1 MTEQEYQAKLKELY
15 LIEEAQLTLQK
26 LYKQGHF
33 SFGAGGTQPDNWI
46 SVTDTAYLY
55 PMQYIEEAL
64 DVTNATVTRSGNQIT
79 TPTLADMD
87 ALFYDIW
94 YRTFLALPK
103 PGDPNAGGFSCA
115 VGTQFTGSFNE
126 LEFRLS
132 TGQLIMVW
140 QEVTQVTDQANLPNS
155 GDSPQGTVGFV
166 PIWVDG
172 DGNGV
177 GGTITETMIGNFD
190 PLRVVKI

>member
-1 MTEQEYQAKLKELY
+1 MKEQEYQARLKRDQAILEQAAA
-15 LIEEAQLTLQK
+15 AQRLGVRGFAVHT
-26 LYKQGHF
+26 
-33 SFGAGGTQPDNWI
+33 GGIRPNNWI

-55 PMQYIEEAL
+55 PLQYIQEAL
-64 DVTNATVTRSGNQIT
+64 PLTTPTPDQRGNQIIT
-79 TPTLADMD
+79 QTLADMD
-87 ALFYDIW
+87 ALMYNIW

-140 QEVTQVTDQANLPNS
+140 QEVTQVTDQADLPNS
-155 GDSPQGTVGFV
+155 GDSPQGTVAYV
-166 PIWVDG
+166 PIWIDG